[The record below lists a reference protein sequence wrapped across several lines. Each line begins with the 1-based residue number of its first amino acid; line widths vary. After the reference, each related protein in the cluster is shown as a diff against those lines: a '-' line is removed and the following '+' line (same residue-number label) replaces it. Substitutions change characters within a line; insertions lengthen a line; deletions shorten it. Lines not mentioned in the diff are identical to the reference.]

1 MKIQKDFILR
11 EIAGDFVL
19 VPTGNTAME
28 FNGLIAINEIG
39 SFLWKN
45 LQSEITREQL
55 VQKVLEEYEIDS
67 ETVKKDVDQFLS
79 KLVNAGIVAE

>member
-39 SFLWKN
+39 AFLWKN

>member
-39 SFLWKN
+39 AFLWKN

-67 ETVKKDVDQFLS
+67 ETVKKDVDEFLS